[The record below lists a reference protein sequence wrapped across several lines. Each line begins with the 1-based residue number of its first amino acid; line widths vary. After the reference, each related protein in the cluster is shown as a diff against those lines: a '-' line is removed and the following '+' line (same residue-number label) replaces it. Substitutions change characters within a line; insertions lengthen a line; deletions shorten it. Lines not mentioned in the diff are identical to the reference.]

1 MSIELAGHTDA
12 LYRTLGL
19 LVRQLHVRGL
29 IEAPDL
35 VREMRRVADQEDPAD
50 PRAGACIDGLEGIA
64 ASFERDLLRWNE
76 ARAVHALYQG
86 CTGQ

>member
-1 MSIELAGHTDA
+1 MTDELTGHTDA

-19 LVRQLHVRGL
+19 LVRQLHVKGF

-64 ASFERDLLRWNE
+64 ASFERDLPTWNE
-76 ARAVHALYQG
+76 ARTVYALYQCG
-86 CTGQ
+86 RDQ